1 MAACWQ
7 DVATEWG
14 EVVSDHV
21 RELLSSGLGLLRS
34 RLGVDLGL
42 KPELYPTWAI
52 LVAALAGPLALALL
66 WAAVCG
72 AVFGAKRRPGGTGV
86 EASPDNTKVLAA
98 KAVKTDEQQK
108 KRSRKKPAD
117 KKPQPNGRTVTE
129 LQEEVKDAEENLKVT
144 VEVKTEKAKKK
155 NKKQKAE
162 VNQTKS
168 ASTHDGKE
176 PDEGA
181 WETKISNRE
190 KRQQRRKDKTASDD
204 SGSPGGVEPATS
216 ISVEPLKTTVAAAP
230 VVQKK
235 NKGEPL
241 RSKPGKGDL
250 IITQVSASW
259 NEMPAVNGRGWNE
272 GTPKISAPVS
282 SLDGETWTPLPKG
295 AARRN
300 PESAAW
306 MQENEGSWS
315 AVDGRGKKSDQNP
328 VSISTRSVKPIA
340 AEPQAVPDLE
350 WPSQSQ
356 RKVDDE
362 WSGLNGMV
370 EDPSSDWNAPS
381 VRWGNYE
388 EADIPSEEPYPEA
401 VKGSDDEKE
410 KEDSAAAGSG
420 KSKKK
425 KKKKKKQGEET
436 GTAALESGE
445 PEKEDFL
452 QQVQEPTPPTRPA
465 ISVPVPSP
473 EVRAADG
480 SESLRKGRSPKA
492 APATLCPVQAKAEK
506 PAVHAKES
514 VLPKPA
520 KQAPRR
526 STEAESAVKQASQP
540 TPLQKKSEENWESPK
555 QVKKKKAR
563 RET

>member
-1 MAACWQ
+1 MAASWQ
-7 DVATEWG
+7 DVAIEWG

-52 LVAALAGPLALALL
+52 LIAALAGPLAFALL
-66 WAAVCG
+66 WAAACG
-72 AVFGAKRRPGGTGV
+72 VVLGAKRRSGGTGV
-86 EASPDNTKVLAA
+86 EASPDSTKALAA
-98 KAVKTDEQQK
+98 KAVKADEQQK

-129 LQEEVKDAEENLKVT
+129 LQEEVKDAEENLKVS

-168 ASTHDGKE
+168 ISTHDGKE
-176 PDEGA
+176 PDEGT

-204 SGSPGGVEPATS
+204 SGSPGGVEPAAS
-216 ISVEPLKTTVAAAP
+216 ISVEPLKATVMAAAP
-230 VVQKK
+230 VVQIK

-241 RSKPGKGDL
+241 RSKAGKGDP
-250 IITQVSASW
+250 IISQVSASW
-259 NEMPAVNGRGWNE
+259 NEILTVNGRGWNE
-272 GTPKISAPVS
+272 GAPKMSAPVS
-282 SLDGETWTPLPKG
+282 SPDGETWTPLPKAG
-295 AARRN
+295 ARRN
-300 PESAAW
+300 PESPAW
-306 MQENEGSWS
+306 IQENEGSWS

-340 AEPQAVPDLE
+340 AEPVPDLE
-350 WPSQSQ
+350 WESQ

-388 EADIPSEEPYPEA
+388 EADIPSDEPYPEA

-410 KEDSAAAGSG
+410 KDDSAAAGSG

-436 GTAALESGE
+436 GTAPLESEE

-465 ISVPVPSP
+465 ISVPVPLP

-480 SESLRKGRSPKA
+480 SELLRKGRPPKA
-492 APATLCPVQAKAEK
+492 APATLCPVQPKAEK
-506 PAVHAKES
+506 SAVHAKES
-514 VLPKPA
+514 VLPKSA

-526 STEAESAVKQASQP
+526 STEAESAVKQASPP